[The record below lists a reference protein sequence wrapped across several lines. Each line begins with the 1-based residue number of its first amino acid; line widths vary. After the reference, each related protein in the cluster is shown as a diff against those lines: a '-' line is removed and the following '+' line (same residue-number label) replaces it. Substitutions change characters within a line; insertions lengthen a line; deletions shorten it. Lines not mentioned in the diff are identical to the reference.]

1 MSETAQ
7 ENTPYRVEDDEGT
20 LLDDEFLAK
29 IDQLHLVSRKIIS
42 GKIHGERLTRKRGQ
56 SVEFADYRQY
66 VPGDDLRMIDW
77 NIYGRLERL
86 FLKLFLAEEELHVRI
101 LVDVSGSMAFGSPS
115 KLFYAKRVAAAL
127 SYIALAEY
135 DRVILGAF
143 SEGPPA
149 MLPAMR
155 GKRNMLRVLDFL
167 TNLQAGGS
175 TDGRSAFRSF
185 ALTHR
190 AKGILVVISDFF
202 DKGGHE
208 EAFKYLLANN
218 DDVFVLHVLAPE
230 EMEPELAG
238 DLTLV
243 DVEDADEA
251 EITVSVP
258 LLKRY
263 KETLSAF
270 IAGLRDYCMRRSMT
284 YILAPTTLPFDTLVI
299 DYLRRRGM
307 VK

>member
-1 MSETAQ
+1 MSDAREKTA
-7 ENTPYRVEDDEGT
+7 YRVEDGEGV
-20 LLDDEFLAK
+20 LLDEEFLAK

-42 GKIHGERLTRKRGQ
+42 GKIHGERLTRKRGR

-101 LVDVSGSMAFGSPS
+101 LLDASGSMAFGSPS

-135 DRVILGAF
+135 DRVVLGAF
-143 SEGPPA
+143 TEGAPA
-149 MLPAMR
+149 MMPAVR

-167 TNLQAGGS
+167 TNLEAGGV
-175 TDGRSAFRSF
+175 TDAGSSFRSF
-185 ALTHR
+185 AVTHR

-208 EAFKYLLANN
+208 AAFKYLLANN

-230 EMEPELAG
+230 EMEPEIAG

-243 DVEDADEA
+243 DVEDGDETDV
-251 EITVSVP
+251 TVSAP
-258 LLKRY
+258 LLARY
-263 KETLSAF
+263 RETLSAF
-270 IAGLRDYCMRRSMT
+270 ISGVRDYCMRRSMT